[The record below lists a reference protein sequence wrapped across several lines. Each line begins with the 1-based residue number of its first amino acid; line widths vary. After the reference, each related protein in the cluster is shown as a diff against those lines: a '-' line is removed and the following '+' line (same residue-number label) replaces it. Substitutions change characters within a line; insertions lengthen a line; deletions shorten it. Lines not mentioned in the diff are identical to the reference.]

1 MENSIGKSAP
11 EGIAGARNEAA
22 LLALMEKTGYDIV
35 QENGQRKYGGP
46 CPGWEGQPPS
56 RGCEVFVGKIPR
68 DLFEDELVPVFMKIG
83 KIYELRL
90 MMDFSGN
97 NRGYAFV
104 MFTNKED
111 GKKAVKQLNNYE
123 IRKGRYLGVCP
134 SVDNCRLFVGG
145 IPKNKKRNEI
155 LEEMSKVTEQV
166 TDVIVYPS
174 ATDKSKNRGFA
185 FVEFENHRAA
195 AMARRKLIPGRIQL
209 WGHQIMVDWA
219 EPERDV
225 DEDIMKTVKI
235 LYVRNLMLHTT
246 EETIQ
251 AAFNKLK
258 EGSVERVKKL
268 RDFAFV
274 HLMSREDAYVAL
286 KEMDGATIDG
296 SVIEVVFAK
305 PVDKNNLM
313 RFPRGRGYIQPGA
326 YGYGSFEQ
334 PLTVQQPPYY
344 QPYNNTGA
352 VNGFGTAGRG
362 GLAMRGGG
370 AAFSPRGRG
379 RGAAGMRGAG
389 GMRNYGGLQAGGR
402 GGYGRYNYD
411 GRKPA
416 EILEEE
422 CTKHNWGMPTYTLLS
437 SRGPN
442 NDQLFVYKVQIPAL
456 SQSYP
461 GGMQPSKLCTSVEDA
476 KSLASEHVLTTMG
489 LPLDGL
495 LDGAAPTTTIVTS
508 SSPTGSGDYML
519 SHPPPPHQH
528 QHQHQGVPSNP
539 HGIPPNPHGIP
550 PNPHGMS
557 NGVAAITSANYQPT
571 YVSVPI
577 TTTSPVILTPGGDAP
592 DSPHYSYGGYH
603 GQGYAPTSP
612 EVYQTQY

>member
-1 MENSIGKSAP
+1 MEDSIGKSAP

-83 KIYELRL
+83 KIFELRL

-225 DEDIMKTVKI
+225 DEDIMKNVKI

-305 PVDKNNLM
+305 PVDKNNMM

-326 YGYGSFEQ
+326 YGYGSYEQ

-456 SQSYP
+456 NQSYP

-489 LPLDGL
+489 LPLDG
-495 LDGAAPTTTIVTS
+495 
-508 SSPTGSGDYML
+508 
-519 SHPPPPHQH
+519 
-528 QHQHQGVPSNP
+528 
-539 HGIPPNPHGIP
+539 
-550 PNPHGMS
+550 
-557 NGVAAITSANYQPT
+557 
-571 YVSVPI
+571 
-577 TTTSPVILTPGGDAP
+577 GDAP